1 MKQERYITE
10 KESAKCKCVMNAFM
24 ELYEQADIVVLDAG
38 RYGFVVLE
46 YFDGRSEF
54 NTNTVYNNSAELFED
69 LWESWLNVQLIEYA
83 KGTPILELDY
93 EEIFKRLPIE
103 RQKELMGKRKYF
115 ADQAGISL
123 EGNDI

>member
-1 MKQERYITE
+1 M
-10 KESAKCKCVMNAFM
+10 
-24 ELYEQADIVVLDAG
+24 
-38 RYGFVVLE
+38 VLE

-115 ADQAGISL
+115 ADQAGLSL
-123 EGNDI
+123 EGNDV